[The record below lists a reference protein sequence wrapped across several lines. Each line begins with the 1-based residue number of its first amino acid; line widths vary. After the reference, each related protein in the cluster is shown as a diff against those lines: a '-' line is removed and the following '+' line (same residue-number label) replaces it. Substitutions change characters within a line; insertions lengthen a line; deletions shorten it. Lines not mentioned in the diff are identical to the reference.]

1 MTDIFEV
8 IGPLFRKLTETCIA
22 HQIAETG
29 SATLLVESDK
39 YMARY
44 RFTLEPRVTENV
56 LMKYMIFGC
65 FEEFGRDEGLRR
77 LRDILL
83 TCFTDDGDI
92 NEMGLQIVKSC
103 HLEYLHEDWARICP
117 IRCCTDE
124 DEECPE
130 YQISAER

>member
-65 FEEFGRDEGLRR
+65 FEEFGRDEGLRH

-103 HLEYLHEDWARICP
+103 HLEYLHEDLGA
-117 IRCCTDE
+117 DM
-124 DEECPE
+124 
-130 YQISAER
+130 SNKVLH

>member
-8 IGPLFRKLTETCIA
+8 LGPLFRKLTETCIA

-29 SATLLVESDK
+29 SATLMVESDK

-44 RFTLEPRVTENV
+44 RFTLEPVATYN
-56 LMKYMIFGC
+56 LLAKFMFFGC
-65 FEEFGRDEGLRR
+65 IEEFGQYEGLTR

-92 NEMGLQIVKSC
+92 SETGLQIVKSC
-103 HLEYLHEDWARICP
+103 HLEYLHEEFGADMP
-117 IRCCTDE
+117 NKVLH
-124 DEECPE
+124 
-130 YQISAER
+130 

>member
-8 IGPLFRKLTETCIA
+8 LGSLFNKLTETVIA

-44 RFTLEPRVTENV
+44 RFTLEPVATYNV
-56 LMKYMIFGC
+56 LTKTMIFGC
-65 FEEFGRDEGLRR
+65 AKEFGRDQGLTR

-83 TCFTDDGDI
+83 TCFNDDGDI
-92 NEMGLQIVKSC
+92 SEVGLMIVKSC
-103 HLEYLHEDWARICP
+103 HLEYLHDDLGADLSDRVVH
-117 IRCCTDE
+117 
-124 DEECPE
+124 
-130 YQISAER
+130 

>member
-1 MTDIFEV
+1 Q
-8 IGPLFRKLTETCIA
+8 TETEA
-22 HQIAETG
+22 TG
-29 SATLLVESDK
+29 APQKHHYTLNQQVGSITTLLVESDK

-103 HLEYLHEDWARICP
+103 HLEYLHEDLGA
-117 IRCCTDE
+117 DM
-124 DEECPE
+124 
-130 YQISAER
+130 SNKVLH

>member
-1 MTDIFEV
+1 
-8 IGPLFRKLTETCIA
+8 LFRKLTETCIA

-29 SATLLVESDK
+29 SATCWWRAISIWP
-39 YMARY
+39 AIASRW
-44 RFTLEPRVTENV
+44 PRVTENV

-103 HLEYLHEDWARICP
+103 HLEYLHEDLGA
-117 IRCCTDE
+117 DM
-124 DEECPE
+124 
-130 YQISAER
+130 SNKVLH